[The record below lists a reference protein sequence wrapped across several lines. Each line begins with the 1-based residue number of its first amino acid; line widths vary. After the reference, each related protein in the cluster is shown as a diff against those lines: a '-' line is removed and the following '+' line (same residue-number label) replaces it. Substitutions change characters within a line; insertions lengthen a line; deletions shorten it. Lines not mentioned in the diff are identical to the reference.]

1 MQRMT
6 TTRIEKETK
15 PGVYRCD
22 PTLYLRIYPGGSKS
36 FVQKL
41 TLIGGKRI
49 EIGLGGFAPRVTSL
63 EEIRE
68 VAFKNRR
75 LIRDGLDPRALKRAE
90 AHKTN
95 MPTFAECAEQ
105 WFGDKRPGWK
115 ATTADRLWR
124 RLERYVFGSIGERP
138 VSEVDQGD
146 VLGILTPIFRDKHAT
161 GKQVRQAM
169 SSIFSWAVTAQYR
182 SDDPAGP
189 AIAAALPAG
198 TKATHRA
205 AIKHSE
211 LNEALAAIDATAA
224 YVGAALAIR
233 LIALTAVRS
242 NEALGAT
249 WSEIDIE
256 ERSWTVPAKRMK
268 TAEEHRIPLSDA
280 ALAVLREARK
290 LGDGDLVFPRRSGGG
305 IGDRQLRRTLEG
317 SGLNGVMTVHGL
329 RSTFRD
335 WAGASGA
342 SRDVAEAAL
351 AHRVQGVE
359 GSYFRSDLFDR
370 RRALMESWASYLS
383 PAPSAKVVSIR

>member
-1 MQRMT
+1 MERMT
-6 TTRIEKETK
+6 ETRIRKQTK
-15 PGVYRCD
+15 PGIFRVD
-22 PTLYLRIYPGGSKS
+22 PTVYIRVFPGGSRS

-41 TLIGGKRI
+41 TLTNGRRI
-49 EIGLGGFAPRVTSL
+49 EIGLGGWPLRTLDEAR
-63 EEIRE
+63 EI
-68 VAFKNRR
+68 AFQNRR
-75 LIRDGLDPRALKRAE
+75 VARDGGNPLALKRAATE
-90 AHKTN
+90 KSN
-95 MPTFAECAEQ
+95 MPTFRQCAEK
-105 WFGDKRPGWK
+105 WFGGNLPVWK
-115 ATTADRLWR
+115 ATTAARLWR
-124 RLERYVFGSIGERP
+124 RLDRYVLPGIGERP

-169 SSIFSWAVTAQYR
+169 SSIFSWAVAAQYR

-205 AIKHSE
+205 AIKHGE

-242 NEALGAT
+242 NEALGAN

-290 LGDGDLVFPRRSGGG
+290 LGDGDLVFPRRRGGG

-317 SGLNGVMTVHGL
+317 AGLSGVMTVHGL

-335 WAGASGA
+335 WAGESGA
-342 SRDVAEAAL
+342 SRDIAEAAL

-370 RRALMESWASYLS
+370 RRALMQSWGNFLS
-383 PAPSAKVVSIR
+383 ATPSGKVVSIR